1 MSRLDELI
9 AELCPNGVEY
19 KSLGEIATI
28 ARGGNFQ
35 KKDFCDRGFHV
46 FIMDKYIQS
55 MVCLRIRRL
64 RLLQKKEQKNKN
76 LLKRMI

>member
-1 MSRLDELI
+1 MSKLDELI
-9 AELCPNGVEY
+9 AELCPNGLEY
-19 KSLGEIATI
+19 KSLGEI
-28 ARGGNFQ
+28 
-35 KKDFCDRGFHV
+35 V